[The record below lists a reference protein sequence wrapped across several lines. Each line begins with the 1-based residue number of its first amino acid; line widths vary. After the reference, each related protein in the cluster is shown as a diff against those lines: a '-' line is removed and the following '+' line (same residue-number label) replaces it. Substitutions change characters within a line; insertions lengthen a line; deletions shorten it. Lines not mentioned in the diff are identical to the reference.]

1 MKTNEARTLSE
12 FYLWV
17 KIRMLEKGLTQRE
30 LAEQMHTHHAR
41 ISEAIHGKS
50 SGMKYILPLINVLGG
65 KEENFRD
72 FLTELGLTEQD

>member
-1 MKTNEARTLSE
+1 MKTNEVRTLSE

-17 KIRMLEKGLTQRE
+17 KIRMLEKGQTQRE
-30 LAEQMHTHHAR
+30 QAEQMHTHHAR